1 MAGNNVFDVIVIGA
15 GSVGTPTAMFLGERK
30 LKVLVL
36 EKGSA
41 AGQGQNKRAI
51 GGVRATHSDPAKIS
65 LGICSREIFAN
76 WKALHGDD
84 IGWKQG
90 GYCFPVYREADEI
103 ALKEILPAQKAMNL
117 NIDWMAKEEI
127 QELIPGINPEN
138 LRGGTWSPDD
148 GQASPLTCALS
159 WQRHAERYGAKFRF
173 NEDVTGI
180 SVENGRVTSVK
191 TDRDVYYTENVVN
204 AAGAE
209 AREIGALTGLDIPVF
224 PDCHEAG
231 ISAPVEQFLR
241 PLVVDM
247 RPGRDGKSAN
257 FYFGQNDHGQIIF
270 CYTPQ
275 PPIVGKTV
283 DVTSEFLP
291 ILARRLIDLVP
302 RLKNLIIRRVWRG
315 LYPMTPDGVP
325 ILDKIREYEGMYLAC
340 GMCGQGFMFGPGV
353 GANMASLIAD
363 GHPIMDKEIFKAFSF
378 YGDFYKGT
386 DNEKLK

>member
-15 GSVGTPTAMFLGERK
+15 GSVGTPTAMFLAERK

-36 EKGSA
+36 EKASS

-65 LGICSREIFAN
+65 LCISAREVFAH
-76 WKALHGDD
+76 WQERYGDN

-90 GYCFPVYREADEI
+90 GYCFPVYREGDEA
-103 ALKEILPAQKAMNL
+103 ALKEILPVQTGMGLK
-117 NIDWMAKEEI
+117 IDWVKKEEI
-127 QELIPGINPEN
+127 QALIPGINPAG
-138 LRGGTWSPDD
+138 LRGGTWSPED
-148 GQASPLTCALS
+148 GQASPLTCVLS
-159 WQRHAERYGAKFRF
+159 WQRHAERNGATFRF
-173 NEDVTGI
+173 NEEVTGI
-180 SVENGRVTSVK
+180 AVDNGRVTSVK
-191 TDRDVYYTENVVN
+191 TNKNVYHTANVVN

-209 AREIGALTGLDIPVF
+209 ARKIGALTGLDIPVF

-247 RPGRDGKSAN
+247 RPGADGKSAN

-275 PPIVGKTV
+275 PPIIGKMV
-283 DVTSEFLP
+283 DATSEFLP
-291 ILARRLIDLVP
+291 TLAQRMIDLIP

-325 ILDKIREYEGMYLAC
+325 ILDKIREFEGMYLAC
-340 GMCGQGFMFGPGV
+340 GMCGQGFMMGPGV
-353 GANMASLIAD
+353 GANMASLIAE
-363 GHPIMDKEIFKAFSF
+363 GRPIMDEAVFKMFTF
-378 YGDFYKGT
+378 YGDFHKGT
-386 DNEKLK
+386 ANEKLK

>member
-15 GSVGTPTAMFLGERK
+15 GSVGTPTAMFLAERK

-36 EKGSA
+36 DKAPAS
-41 AGQGQNKRAI
+41 GQGQNKRAI
-51 GGVRATHSDPAKIS
+51 GGVRATHSDRAKIS
-65 LGICSREIFAN
+65 LCIQARDVFAR
-76 WKALHGDD
+76 WKERHGDD

-90 GYCFPVYREADEI
+90 GYCFPVYRESDEA
-103 ALKEILPAQKAMNL
+103 ALRGILFVQKGMNL
-117 NIDWMAKEEI
+117 KIDWVGKEEI
-127 QELIPGINPEN
+127 QELIPGINPEG

-148 GQASPLTCALS
+148 GQSSPLRCAVV
-159 WQRHAERYGAKFRF
+159 WQRHAERNGATFRF
-173 NEDVTGI
+173 NEEVTGI
-180 SVENGRVTSVK
+180 QVENGRVASVR
-191 TDRDVYYTENVVN
+191 TNRDVYHTANVVN

-231 ISAPVEQFLR
+231 ISAPVEQFLL

-270 CYTPQ
+270 CYTPR
-275 PPIVGKTV
+275 PPIVGKMV
-283 DVTSEFLP
+283 DATSEFLP
-291 ILARRLIDLVP
+291 TVAQRLIDLIP
-302 RLKNLIIRRVWRG
+302 RFKNLIIRRVWRG

-325 ILDKIREYEGMYLAC
+325 ILDKVREFEGMYLAC
-340 GMCGQGFMFGPGV
+340 GMCGQGFMMGPGV
-353 GANMASLIAD
+353 GENMASLIVE
-363 GHPIMDKEIFKAFSF
+363 GKPTMDPAVFKEFTF

-386 DNEKLK
+386 DDEKLK